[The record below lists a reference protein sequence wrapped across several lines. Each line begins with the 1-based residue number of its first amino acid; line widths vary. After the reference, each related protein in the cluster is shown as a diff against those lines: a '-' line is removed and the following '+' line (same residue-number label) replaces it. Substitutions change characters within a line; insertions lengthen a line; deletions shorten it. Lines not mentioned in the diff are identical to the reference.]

1 VPNAPAGTGA
11 LRESVPR
18 LKAGRLGLKG
28 WQRYVNLVN
37 DATSLLPDRGR
48 ISARGVHGTEQRG
61 EAVDRR
67 CDRLGLSARGTCGV
81 WKMTESVKKL
91 PEGPTQ
97 VSLVVENRLVRETLV
112 RLLRKRSDLRVVG
125 QGYSAE
131 IIEALDSQCDIVV
144 LDDLQMVSLFG
155 PRLFGRQQA
164 AGPLGVV
171 LIGMEEDEEQFLKAV
186 RAGVSGYLLNDASA
200 SDVVAAV
207 RAVARG
213 EAVCPP
219 RLCLAL
225 FRSAARTARETPTR
239 VKQRARQ
246 GLTIH
251 QQQLI
256 SLVAKG
262 LTNKEIASRMNLSE
276 FTVKNHIHRIMKQV
290 EAESRHGAVEAAR
303 ASGYA
308 VVV

>member
-1 VPNAPAGTGA
+1 
-11 LRESVPR
+11 
-18 LKAGRLGLKG
+18 
-28 WQRYVNLVN
+28 
-37 DATSLLPDRGR
+37 
-48 ISARGVHGTEQRG
+48 
-61 EAVDRR
+61 
-67 CDRLGLSARGTCGV
+67 
-81 WKMTESVKKL
+81 MTELVKRL

-97 VSLVVENRLVRETLV
+97 VSLLVENRLVRETLV

-125 QGYSAE
+125 QGYSTEA
-131 IIEALDSQCDIVV
+131 IGALDSQCDIVV
-144 LDDLQMVSLFG
+144 LDDLHMVSLLG

-164 AGPLGVV
+164 TATVGVV
-171 LIGMEEDEEQFLKAV
+171 LIGMEEDEQQFLKAV
-186 RAGVSGYLLNDASA
+186 RSGVSGYLLNDASA
-200 SDVVAAV
+200 SDVVAAI

-225 FRSAARTARETPTR
+225 FRSVARPDRESPTR
-239 VKQRARQ
+239 VKQRSRQ

-262 LTNKEIASRMNLSE
+262 LTNKEIAARMNLSE

-290 EAESRHGAVEAAR
+290 EAESRHEAVEAAR

-308 VVV
+308 VVA